1 MVFVY
6 FFLTYFTLYNRF
18 IHFTT
23 TDSDSL
29 LSHVFI
35 YI

>member
-29 LSHVFI
+29 SHVFI